1 MKDKWR
7 LCRAAG
13 IAALLCIGA
22 AGLYLDRPRAKL
34 EITVQKESSFAAA
47 TVENPAVTT
56 ANTTTTGVH
65 TTDTTHAKPT
75 AAASAGTEPPA
86 NFSQEHDLNLATA
99 EDLKRVEG
107 IGDALAAAIISA
119 REACGGFTSRQQ
131 ICEISGIGTKLM
143 QRIMTEFEI
152 RDEITEPEQPEPLPE
167 QSGSETESSAEDP
180 YYINVYDLNTVT
192 REQLL
197 TIPEMTEAKADAI
210 LAMRGELKGYYSVY
224 ELTLADGISGEY
236 FEQVL
241 SRCLYVEG
249 DPNSHPAG
257 QELPEN

>member
-1 MKDKWR
+1 MKRIDFEFIEQHFPPRPDNAHKGTMGT
-7 LCRAAG
+7 LC
-13 IAALLCIGA
+13 ALTGSCGFSGA
-22 AGLYLDRPRAKL
+22 AIL
-34 EITVQKESSFAAA
+34 
-47 TVENPAVTT
+47 
-56 ANTTTTGVH
+56 
-65 TTDTTHAKPT
+65 
-75 AAASAGTEPPA
+75 
-86 NFSQEHDLNLATA
+86 
-99 EDLKRVEG
+99 
-107 IGDALAAAIISA
+107 SA
-119 REACGGFTSRQQ
+119 REACGGFTSRMQL
-131 ICEISGIGTKLM
+131 CEIGGIGTKLM

-152 RDEITEPEQPEPLPE
+152 QDEITEPDQPEPLPDNFD
-167 QSGSETESSAEDP
+167 SGAESSAEDS

-197 TIPEMTEAKADAI
+197 TIPEMTESKADAI

-249 DPNSHPAG
+249 DPNSHPAE

>member
-7 LCRAAG
+7 ICWGTG

-22 AGLYLDRPRAKL
+22 AGLYLDRPHTKL
-34 EITVQKESSFAAA
+34 EITVQKESSFTAV

-65 TTDTTHAKPT
+65 TTDTTHIKQT

-86 NFSQEHDLNLATA
+86 KSVQEHDLNLATA

-107 IGDALAAAIISA
+107 IGDALAAAILSA

-131 ICEISGIGTKLM
+131 LCEIGGIGTKLM

-152 RDEITEPEQPEPLPE
+152 QDEITEPDQPEPLPE
-167 QSGSETESSAEDP
+167 QSWPEAESSAEDS

-197 TIPEMTEAKADAI
+197 TIPEMTESKADAI

-236 FEQVL
+236 FEKVL